1 MLIESMVTSIKG
13 GQSEY
18 EGTFAT
24 EYMDFAAPAFGRG
37 CFGRIFRQSVR
48 RLFRAGLAGVWQ
60 QFRADLAARAGPWRT
75 DIAVWLYHTLHHR
88 RPYRH
93 RTGIFSLP
101 PAVK

>member
-1 MLIESMVTSIKG
+1 MLIENMTASIEG

-48 RLFRAGLAGVWQ
+48 RVFRAGLAGIWQ
-60 QFRADLAARAGPWRT
+60 QFRADLAACAGPRRA
-75 DIAVWLYHTLHHR
+75 DIAVRLYHTFYHR
-88 RPYRH
+88 RTYRH
-93 RTGIFSLP
+93 RTGVFSLP